1 VVDELLVACSLL
13 GDAIDRTEP
22 AVLTGSDCAAVVEVL
37 ARTEKR
43 CAGMRALLASRAV
56 DCGAHKD
63 RGYSHPATWLSDASG
78 VSSGEA
84 KAALATAGRLES
96 CPATREALLAGELSL
111 GQAGEIAKTEDA
123 VPGSEADMVELAGR
137 TGFRALK
144 DEGRRRRLA
153 ARDPEE
159 AYRRQR
165 RERRLRHWRDDDGMN
180 HLSVSWPDDAAVAVI
195 SRIEAEV
202 DRLLRDARRD
212 GDANGVDSGEQLAAD
227 ALSNLVLGSSGTRA
241 RRADL
246 VLVCDISAFGRGT
259 AEPGEVCQIIGG
271 GPVPVS
277 LARDLATTAFIKGVI
292 YNGKRIESVA
302 HFGRHLSA
310 ELRTALGL
318 GEAPLFAGVAC
329 ADCGRRYGLQWDHV
343 DPIANQGPTSYD
355 NLQPLCWPCHQDKTR
370 RDRDSGLLT
379 PRPHGPNTH
388 PDQAPSAA
396 A

>member
-13 GDAIDRTEP
+13 GDAINGTDP
-22 AVLTGSDCAAVVEVL
+22 AVLSGSDCASVVEVL
-37 ARTEKR
+37 AHTEKR

-56 DCGAHKD
+56 DCGAHKE
-63 RGYSHPATWLSDASG
+63 RGYSNPSTWLSDASG
-78 VSSGEA
+78 VSGGEA
-84 KAALATAGRLES
+84 KAALDTAERLES

-111 GQAGEIAKTEDA
+111 GQAGEIAKTESA
-123 VPGSEADMVELAGR
+123 VPGTEADMLELAGR

-153 ARDPEE
+153 TRDPDE
-159 AYRRQR
+159 AYRRQL
-165 RERRLRHWRDDDGMN
+165 RERRLRYWRDDDGMN
-180 HLSVSWPDDAAVAVI
+180 HLSVSWPDDVAVTVVN
-195 SRIEAEV
+195 RIEAEV
-202 DRLLRDARRD
+202 DRLMREARRD
-212 GDANGVDSGEQLAAD
+212 GGPKTTEQGEQLAAD
-227 ALSNLVLGSSGTRA
+227 ALARLVLGNNGRQS

-246 VLVCDISAFGRGT
+246 VLVCDINAFQRGT

-277 LARDLATTAFIKGVI
+277 LARELASTAFIKGVI
-292 YNGKRIESVA
+292 YRGKRVESVA

-318 GEAPLFAGVAC
+318 GDAPLFEGVAC

-343 DPIANQGPTSYD
+343 DPVANHGPTSYE
-355 NLQPLCWPCHQDKTR
+355 NIQPLCWPCHQDKTR
-370 RDRDSGLLT
+370 RDRDAGLLT
-379 PRPHGPNTH
+379 PRAPGSNDRPG
-388 PDQAPSAA
+388 QAASAA